1 MPELKELLVEQLQ
14 DLLNAE
20 NQIIGSLPKM
30 VEAAHDAKLKE
41 VFEKHLIQTKNQTKR
56 LEQSLK
62 TLGASADSK
71 PCKGMKGILEE
82 GQETIE
88 EGEDLDELTADLALI
103 AAAQKVEHY
112 EISGYGTAKCLAKQ
126 IGEREVAVLLSQTL
140 GEEEASDFLLT
151 AAAQTLLQQAV
162 SAE

>member
-88 EGEDLDELTADLALI
+88 EG
-103 AAAQKVEHY
+103 
-112 EISGYGTAKCLAKQ
+112 
-126 IGEREVAVLLSQTL
+126 
-140 GEEEASDFLLT
+140 
-151 AAAQTLLQQAV
+151 
-162 SAE
+162 